1 MNYFEQNIVDDVLVI
16 KVNLPRASM
25 NESAELKNLL
35 NEQTLL
41 GNKKIVA
48 DLSESSSLDSTFIGV
63 LVLIHKELITK
74 GGELK
79 LVEPLEPAKEL
90 FHLTGVAKIF
100 NTYDTVEEAVN
111 TFNKGVAPKEK
122 VKSDFEDKPGKKV
135 EWDFGGES

>member
-1 MNYFEQNIVDDVLVI
+1 MNYFEQKIVDDVLVI
-16 KVNLPRASM
+16 KVNLQRASM

-35 NEQTLL
+35 NEKTLL

-48 DLSESSSLDSTFIGV
+48 DLSECSSLDSTFIGV

-100 NTYDTVEEAVN
+100 NTYDTHEEAVN

-135 EWDFGGES
+135 EWDFG

>member
-1 MNYFEQNIVDDVLVI
+1 MQNFEQNIVDDVLVI

-48 DLSESSSLDSTFIGV
+48 DLSECSSLDSTFIGV

-90 FHLTGVAKIF
+90 FHLTGIAKIF
-100 NTYDTVEEAVN
+100 NTHDTLIEAVN
-111 TFNKGVAPKEK
+111 SFNKGVAPKEK
-122 VKSDFEDKPGKKV
+122 NKSAFEDKPGKKV
-135 EWDFGGES
+135 EWDFG